1 MFMSLRIA
9 VLEDALHA
17 QCGEA
22 HPLLAQSL
30 QSVRARIYTNPM
42 EERGLESNENEIVED
57 LGATLIID
65 GDAHRYIGSQN
76 TEVGRCF
83 D

>member
-1 MFMSLRIA
+1 MSLRIA

-22 HPLLAQSL
+22 HPLLAPTL
-30 QSVRARIYTNPM
+30 QNVRVRITTNSM
-42 EERGLESNENEIVED
+42 QERDPESNDDEIVED

-65 GDAHRYIGSQN
+65 GDSHKYIGSEN
-76 TEVGRCF
+76 TEVG
-83 D
+83 